1 MLALDKRQ
9 SLAMR
14 MAFGLLVSGLV
25 VLSAGST
32 SAAEDDAALL
42 KEAQGI
48 FRPLPKTMATAE
60 FPVTPER
67 VALGQQL
74 FFDPRL
80 SVDGTTSCMRCH
92 QPALYGTDGLAKSHG
107 NHDKL
112 NGRNAP
118 TVLNTAVQFVAHW
131 VGDRKNIEEQAMR
144 SLLGPASM
152 GNPDYGA
159 AMAKIKAIAEYPAM
173 FRKAFPNEP
182 DPVTPE
188 NFGKAVGAYERT
200 LVTPSRF
207 DDYLG
212 GKIETLSPQERAGLR
227 KFIATGCTA
236 CHDGV
241 GIGGGMFRKFGVVM
255 DYWTQTGSKDVDKG
269 RFDATKDPADM
280 YVFRVASLRNVAM
293 TPPYFHDGSVAS
305 LPDAVR
311 IMAKVQIGVE
321 LGAEDQRDIVAF
333 LGSLTGPLPQGLA
346 NAPMLPPAGFAG
358 AN

>member
-1 MLALDKRQ
+1 MLAMDERLR
-9 SLAMR
+9 SAMR
-14 MAFGLLVSGLV
+14 AALGLLTAGLV
-25 VLSAGST
+25 AMNAGPA

-67 VALGQQL
+67 VALGQKL

-118 TVLNTAVQFVAHW
+118 TVLNAALQFVAHW
-131 VGDRKNIEEQAMR
+131 IGDRKNVEEQAMR

-159 AMAKIKAIAEYPAM
+159 AMAKIKAIPEYPAM
-173 FRKAFPNEP
+173 FRAAFANDP

-207 DDYLG
+207 DEYLG
-212 GKIETLSPQERAGLR
+212 GNSEALSPTERRGLR

-241 GIGGGMFRKFGVVM
+241 GIGGGMFRRFGVVM

-269 RFDATKDPADM
+269 RFDATKDPADT
-280 YVFRVASLRNVAM
+280 YVFKVASLRNVAM
-293 TPPYFHDGSVAS
+293 TPPYFHDGSVPS
-305 LPDAVR
+305 LPEAVR
-311 IMAKVQIGVE
+311 IMAKVQIGVD
-321 LGAEDQRDIVAF
+321 LGEEDRSDIVAF
-333 LGSLTGPLPQGLA
+333 LGSLTGPLPQGLTGS
-346 NAPMLPPAGFAG
+346 PVLPLAGFAG
-358 AN
+358 AH